1 MQAIELETT
10 ISRLGHIDLPEDCRA
25 AFGRSARIIL
35 FLDEPAPPTEDQR
48 RERLRAAL
56 DGLATSGAFADIAD
70 PVAWQREQRQ
80 DRVGANS
87 FALVPPQGE

>member
-10 ISRLGHIDLPEDCRA
+10 ISRQGHIDLPEEYRA

-35 FLDEPAPPTEDQR
+35 LLDETPPDEDYR

-56 DGLATSGAFADIAD
+56 EGLSASGAFADIAD
-70 PVAWQREQRQ
+70 PVQWQRDQRQ
-80 DRVGANS
+80 DRPLPGR
-87 FALVPPQGE
+87 ED